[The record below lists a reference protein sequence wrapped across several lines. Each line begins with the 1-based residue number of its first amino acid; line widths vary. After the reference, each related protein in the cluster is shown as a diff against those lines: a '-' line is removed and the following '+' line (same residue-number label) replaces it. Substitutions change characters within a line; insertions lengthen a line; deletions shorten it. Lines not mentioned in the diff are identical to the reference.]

1 MIDPVV
7 KTATSEPERGQ
18 LRHEAQVLLRARH
31 PGVVVIAAFTDQD
44 ASTRLTIAGVDG
56 CTLADAPPKQ
66 PLDALRFTAALAR
79 TIADLHAMGIAHRSL
94 RADHV
99 LCRADG
105 RPLLCEFGDATTK
118 AGDAD
123 RLGDAQALRNLVE
136 LIAAAIA
143 PESHGSRAAGALRSL
158 AADLRNE
165 PLPAAPADVATR
177 AGRAASRHAVRFR
190 RRPRRRRPHR
200 VTAFALGPAI
210 VLGTVV
216 LWSRRAGDVPSTSA
230 PALISTSGATSV
242 PIGRTPTR
250 VDAGGAQFDV
260 GQAGDQVLIADWHCD
275 GEPSAAL
282 LRPSTGEV
290 FVFAA
295 LPAAGETLTGRR
307 VATVIDAVSIVDD
320 RTDAACPP
328 LAVRRA
334 DGTTFPIGDR

>member
-136 LIAAAIA
+136 LIAAA
-143 PESHGSRAAGALRSL
+143 SDRS
-158 AADLRNE
+158 AR
-165 PLPAAPADVATR
+165 V
-177 AGRAASRHAVRFR
+177 VRFR